1 MSPANSY
8 QNTLGTYLEKVYR
21 SQPKPEDFIN
31 ISSHHC
37 QIPGTGKLVLPKPGQ
52 TKSTDKNRYFITGIS
67 FNTDQDDLVQQPSYL
82 SLTMKIICG
91 GQTWIWGQLGLLDLA
106 ALKGLIIP
114 LPADDVEQEIELII
128 QDSIPENSQNL
139 GLRGSLNY
147 DVVMAP
153 NFHASDLL
161 CYQQI
166 INPVSGTGIIYDGRN
181 TILAQQHNRIARI
194 EIYVPEDLDYQPVI
208 NCINL
213 AMASKMN
220 LKIRNTETPS
230 AKTHNLVSRTAKPEN
245 SGYKT
250 YFVEGTRIPP
260 DALIKLNT
268 APATP
273 LGQQFYLGKI
283 KYSIIENQV
292 VRTKNGYIGL
302 AF

>member
-1 MSPANSY
+1 MNLANSY
-8 QNTLGTYLEKVYR
+8 QNTLGTYLEQVYK
-21 SQPKPEDFIN
+21 SHPAPTDFIN

-37 QIPGTGKLVLPKPGQ
+37 QIPETGKLVLPKPAQ
-52 TKSTDKNRYFITGIS
+52 TESTDKNRYFITGITIYP
-67 FNTDQDDLVQQPSYL
+67 NQDNLALQSSHL
-82 SLTMKIICG
+82 SPTLKIICG
-91 GQTWIWGQLGLLDLA
+91 GQTWIWGQLGLLDA
-106 ALKGLIIP
+106 TKLKGLIIP

-147 DVVMAP
+147 DVVVAP
-153 NFHASDLL
+153 NFHGSDLP

-166 INPVSGTGIIYDGRN
+166 INPVPVTGIIYDGRN
-181 TILAQQHNRIARI
+181 TILAMQPNRIARI
-194 EIYVPEDLDYQPVI
+194 EIYVPEYLDYQPVI

-213 AMASKMN
+213 TIASKMN

-230 AKTHNLVSRTAKPEN
+230 AGTHNLVSGTAKPVN

-273 LGQQFYLGKI
+273 LGQQFSLGKI